1 MHNDLGIRLTFKMI
15 ALFHQLFPQRHIV
28 FDDTVM
34 HHSKAAVVA
43 DMGMGVDIRRRSV
56 GGPAGV
62 SNTRAPRQ
70 KCAILC
76 FFAEIC
82 NSAADL

>member
-1 MHNDLGIRLTFKMI
+1 MHNDLGIRLAFKMI
-15 ALFHQLFPQRHIV
+15 AFFYQFFPQRHIV
-28 FDDTVM
+28 LNDAVM
-34 HHSKAAVVA
+34 HHGKTAVVA

-70 KCAILC
+70 KCAVLC

-82 NSAADL
+82 DSAADL